1 MLSGNN
7 NNKLIAKH
15 VDVKVIPFYQIWQEL
30 VHEQTLDVYQYRVL
44 TSYSALIE
52 LNSVIEKTQQGLFT
66 TDDNIEAC
74 RLETLYILKQ
84 DKVLAKHNKPLLN
97 RLQAA
102 LGKKPSNAAEKNRL
116 LYHIKYAI
124 GILSSSYLDAVLSEL
139 KDSILSSNIKDIECH
154 ANAVVSQAIHNG
166 WYTTALSNM
175 LRFFTQNKPFDTQ
188 WDDFKSE
195 LLSTSL
201 FTHDILIN
209 VPFAQL
215 SGAQQA
221 QALDTLGRLGLDL
234 KTHAEIVSE
243 YSTISNIGALIKAEK
258 RYFRVSVE
266 AKDIYFAAHIAISQL
281 ATVLNLA
288 SFYRLVDAWDLK
300 SVVIVAINTVTSYH
314 RTFTAESL
322 YATYDYLDS
331 SGRIFESTRRIFSDP
346 AKQAVR
352 DKLQGAFS
360 YTNIS
365 RASLF
370 QEEKYMNLWVAL
382 ESLSRTNMY
391 SNIISNIRETVPA
404 AICIRYVYRIV
415 RNFVEDCKRCRVTLS
430 FGSVSVD
437 IDQPTK
443 QKMVKETIAVFQDPT
458 IYAQLLAACNCNSLL
473 HHRCSE
479 VHKLLTDID
488 FAFQKIDNHYNRIYW
503 QVQRLYRIRNEIAH
517 AALQERTSLV
527 VYIEHLNDYLST
539 YIAEIVTCI
548 SEKRMGSLE
557 EALCSIKD
565 NYGVFL
571 ALYQNGDKSTL
582 KTSVLSDGIISLI

>member
-1 MLSGNN
+1 
-7 NNKLIAKH
+7 
-15 VDVKVIPFYQIWQEL
+15 
-30 VHEQTLDVYQYRVL
+30 
-44 TSYSALIE
+44 
-52 LNSVIEKTQQGLFT
+52 
-66 TDDNIEAC
+66 
-74 RLETLYILKQ
+74 
-84 DKVLAKHNKPLLN
+84 
-97 RLQAA
+97 
-102 LGKKPSNAAEKNRL
+102 
-116 LYHIKYAI
+116 
-124 GILSSSYLDAVLSEL
+124 
-139 KDSILSSNIKDIECH
+139 
-154 ANAVVSQAIHNG
+154 
-166 WYTTALSNM
+166 M

-195 LLSTSL
+195 LLNTSL

-243 YSTISNIGALIKAEK
+243 YSAISDIGALIKAEK

-266 AKDIYFAAHIAISQL
+266 AKDIYSAAHIAISQL

-314 RTFTAESL
+314 RSFTAESL

-443 QKMVKETIAVFQDPT
+443 QKMVKETIAVFQDPA

-548 SEKRMGSLE
+548 SEKRMGSLRCSAISAHTC
-557 EALCSIKD
+557 ALSAPERK
-565 NYGVFL
+565 
-571 ALYQNGDKSTL
+571 A
-582 KTSVLSDGIISLI
+582 

>member
-1 MLSGNN
+1 MLRGNN
-7 NNKLIAKH
+7 DSRLIAKH
-15 VDVKVIPFYQIWQEL
+15 IDLKVIPFYQIWQEL

-74 RLETLYILKQ
+74 RAETLYILRQ
-84 DKVLAKHNKPLLN
+84 DKVLAKHNKALLN
-97 RLQAA
+97 RLQAT
-102 LGKKPSNAAEKNRL
+102 LGKKPSNAADKNRL

-124 GILSSSYLDAVLSEL
+124 GILSSSYLVDVLSEL
-139 KDSILSSNIKDIECH
+139 KDGILSSNIKDIEYH
-154 ANAVVSQAIHNG
+154 ANAVVSQAVHNG
-166 WYTTALSNM
+166 WSATALSNM
-175 LRFFTQNKPFDTQ
+175 LRFFTQNKPFDAQ
-188 WDDFKSE
+188 WDDFKNE
-195 LLSTSL
+195 LLNTSV
-201 FTHDILIN
+201 FAHDILIN

-221 QALDTLGRLGLDL
+221 QALDTLGRLGLDI

-243 YSTISNIGALIKAEK
+243 YSMISDIGALIKAEK

-266 AKDIYFAAHIAISQL
+266 AKDIYSAAHIAISQL

-300 SVVIVAINTVTSYH
+300 SVVIVAINNVTFYH

-322 YATYDYLDS
+322 YSTYDYLDS
-331 SGRIFESTRRIFSDP
+331 SGHIFESTRRIFSDP
-346 AKQAVR
+346 TKQAIR

-415 RNFVEDCKRCRVTLS
+415 RNFVEDCKRCRVNLS

-437 IDQPTK
+437 MDQPTK
-443 QKMVKETIAVFQDPT
+443 QKMVKETIAVFQDPA
-458 IYAQLLAACNCNSLL
+458 IYAQLLTACNCNALL

-479 VHKLLTDID
+479 VHRLLTDID
-488 FAFQKIDNHYNRIYW
+488 FAFQKIENHYNRISW

-517 AALQERTSLV
+517 AALQERASLV
-527 VYIEHLNDYLST
+527 VFIEHLNDYLST

-548 SEKRMGSLE
+548 AEKRMASLE

-565 NYGVFL
+565 NYGVFV

-582 KTSVLSDGIISLI
+582 KVNVLNDGIISLI

>member
-1 MLSGNN
+1 MRKSFQNTVRLMILGHLLKLKSG
-7 NNKLIAKH
+7 I
-15 VDVKVIPFYQIWQEL
+15 
-30 VHEQTLDVYQYRVL
+30 
-44 TSYSALIE
+44 SA
-52 LNSVIEKTQQGLFT
+52 
-66 TDDNIEAC
+66 
-74 RLETLYILKQ
+74 YPLKQ
-84 DKVLAKHNKPLLN
+84 KTFILL
-97 RLQAA
+97 
-102 LGKKPSNAAEKNRL
+102 P
-116 LYHIKYAI
+116 
-124 GILSSSYLDAVLSEL
+124 
-139 KDSILSSNIKDIECH
+139 
-154 ANAVVSQAIHNG
+154 
-166 WYTTALSNM
+166 
-175 LRFFTQNKPFDTQ
+175 
-188 WDDFKSE
+188 
-195 LLSTSL
+195 
-201 FTHDILIN
+201 
-209 VPFAQL
+209 
-215 SGAQQA
+215 
-221 QALDTLGRLGLDL
+221 
-234 KTHAEIVSE
+234 
-243 YSTISNIGALIKAEK
+243 
-258 RYFRVSVE
+258 
-266 AKDIYFAAHIAISQL
+266 ISQL

-415 RNFVEDCKRCRVTLS
+415 RNFVEDCKRCRVTLG

-443 QKMVKETIAVFQDPT
+443 QKMVKETIAVFQDPA
-458 IYAQLLAACNCNSLL
+458 IYAQLLTACNCNALL
-473 HHRCSE
+473 QHRCSE

-548 SEKRMGSLE
+548 SEKRMDSLE